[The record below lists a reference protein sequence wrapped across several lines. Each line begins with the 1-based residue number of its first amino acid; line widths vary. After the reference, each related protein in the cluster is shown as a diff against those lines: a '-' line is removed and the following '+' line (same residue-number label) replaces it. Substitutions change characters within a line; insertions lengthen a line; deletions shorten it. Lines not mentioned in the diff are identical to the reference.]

1 MAASGDSNDKI
12 LLSNNNRL
20 PESNQIAFALVNLFH
35 VKIQEPASRS
45 TTTRAFVFLAKF
57 TITKYLKQEVDDNLR
72 VCVDECSPCVISI
85 TEDIKM
91 RSKSNDIITPNGA
104 VSYGLLSRNCLYCTN
119 LITVATVT
127 RDKDICQ
134 SHVNTVFPLTS
145 DGSQI
150 DIAPLGIH
158 SEITS
163 SPLMTAA
170 PLNAVLLRIA
180 ALFYK

>member
-91 RSKSNDIITPNGA
+91 RSESNDIITPNGE

-134 SHVNTVFPLTS
+134 SHMNTVFPLTS

-158 SEITS
+158 IEITS
-163 SPLMTAA
+163 SPLITTT

>member
-91 RSKSNDIITPNGA
+91 QSKSNDIITPNGE
-104 VSYGLLSRNCLYCTN
+104 VSYGFLSRNCLYCTN

-134 SHVNTVFPLTS
+134 SHMNTVFPLTS

-163 SPLMTAA
+163 SPLMTTA

>member
-35 VKIQEPASRS
+35 VKIQEPATRS

-91 RSKSNDIITPNGA
+91 RSKSNDIITPNGE
-104 VSYGLLSRNCLYCTN
+104 VSYELLSRNCLYCTN

-134 SHVNTVFPLTS
+134 SHMNTVFPLTS

-158 SEITS
+158 IEITS
-163 SPLMTAA
+163 SPLITTA

>member
-57 TITKYLKQEVDDNLR
+57 TTTKYLKQEVDDNLR

-134 SHVNTVFPLTS
+134 SHMNTVFPLTS

-158 SEITS
+158 IEITS
-163 SPLMTAA
+163 SPLITTT

>member
-134 SHVNTVFPLTS
+134 SHMNTVFPLTS

-158 SEITS
+158 IEITS
-163 SPLMTAA
+163 SPLITTT

>member
-91 RSKSNDIITPNGA
+91 RSKSNDIITPNGE

-134 SHVNTVFPLTS
+134 SHMNTVFPLTS
-145 DGSQI
+145 AGSQI

-158 SEITS
+158 IEITS
-163 SPLMTAA
+163 SPLISNT
-170 PLNAVLLRIA
+170 PLNAVLIRIV
-180 ALFYK
+180 ALFY

>member
-1 MAASGDSNDKI
+1 MAASSDSNDKI

-35 VKIQEPASRS
+35 IQIQEPASRS

-57 TITKYLKQEVDDNLR
+57 TIAKYLKQEVDDNLR
-72 VCVDECSPCVISI
+72 VCVDECSPCVIFI

-91 RSKSNDIITPNGA
+91 WSKSNDIITPNGE
-104 VSYGLLSRNCLYCTN
+104 VSYGLPSRNCFYCTN
-119 LITVATVT
+119 LIIVATVT

-134 SHVNTVFPLTS
+134 SHMNTVFPLTS
-145 DGSQI
+145 AGSQI

-158 SEITS
+158 IEITS
-163 SPLMTAA
+163 SPLISNT
-170 PLNAVLLRIA
+170 PLNAVLIRIV
-180 ALFYK
+180 ALFY